1 MLHGFSNN
9 IVVVCSKSVIWP
21 ASMWFVCKSG
31 SKATYA
37 LFPGN
42 EMQGGSTYVHCKAG
56 RGRNTTIVL
65 CFLVAPMLF
74 WYLFNADQV

>member
-21 ASMWFVCKSG
+21 ASMWFVCKLG

-56 RGRNTTIVL
+56 RGRSTTIVL
-65 CFLVAPMLF
+65 CFLVRKNDL
-74 WYLFNADQV
+74 LLV